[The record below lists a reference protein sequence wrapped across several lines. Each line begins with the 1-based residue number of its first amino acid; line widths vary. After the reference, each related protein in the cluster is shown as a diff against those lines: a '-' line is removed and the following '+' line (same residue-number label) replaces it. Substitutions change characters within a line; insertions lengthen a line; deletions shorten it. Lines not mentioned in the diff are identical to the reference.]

1 MALEGEAAKINTEL
15 TKNAVEIRQIIQD
28 FPLCSTFK
36 EIDEQNGLVRGRLEG
51 MRGNLSR
58 LEVMARESLD
68 LATSE
73 LVMTTVERHREQL
86 TACQRQFRLANVK
99 AMTALETQSSRDLF
113 KSSGGDNPGLRQ
125 RRDKEQMVT
134 EYSNVTD
141 NLTAIS
147 RQLAETVERS
157 KLTVGN
163 LEGTS
168 KAVEEL
174 GDEYKMM
181 GGVIGQSRKLITKY
195 ARREFTDKILIAFAL
210 AFFFGVVLYILRK
223 RLFPTY
229 GPIEVI
235 LYLLG
240 LSGNIFSSISS
251 LWS

>member
-147 RQLAETVERS
+147 SWPRQWRGASSLLATLRGRARPWRS
-157 KLTVGN
+157 W
-163 LEGTS
+163 GTS
-168 KAVEEL
+168 T
-174 GDEYKMM
+174 
-181 GGVIGQSRKLITKY
+181 R
-195 ARREFTDKILIAFAL
+195 
-210 AFFFGVVLYILRK
+210 
-223 RLFPTY
+223 
-229 GPIEVI
+229 
-235 LYLLG
+235 
-240 LSGNIFSSISS
+240 
-251 LWS
+251 